1 MRQASSGAGGGLTR
15 FQGNPTVRLARAI
28 PPLAC
33 SFALL
38 NGIAAG
44 TTLIVDSAQQDPFDY
59 ASVNGALA
67 AVNHGDTLRIRF
79 GLGYDE
85 HIIITPP
92 VDTTDVFYLTLEG
105 VPDSTSGALPEI
117 SWAANLS
124 SETAPGQEV
133 LYQESVIEIWNQ
145 TPAFCRDMQ
154 VSISGLHLH
163 GVFAPGTYEYGPG
176 AIAVHNLLADT
187 TQSFATRVDIADNEL
202 EADAAFVATV
212 ALGGK
217 NRDTLYQQ
225 SVVWGDVRY
234 NQIRNHSN
242 DRGDGISS
250 HHFVGHIIGNRIT
263 SRSEGMHVG
272 FGFLDAERH
281 SDPPTP
287 PWLAG
292 YHTTLI
298 EHNLIYNCLDE
309 GIHFTQGSQ
318 GLVRNNIVV
327 AAPVHDLTPGHRH
340 VWAWPLG
347 NHLLTGIFVGS
358 GHGEPDQLSKRG
370 CQVDT
375 VSVQVGD
382 VVAEVYNNIF
392 DRCRYGVKLG
402 TLAQLTLQNNIISR
416 TVGPKSA
423 GILFIPNANL
433 DPPVFYQGGYNLY
446 YPGTGRN
453 FAPPGFESILHDPDD
468 LIGDDPYF
476 HGWIGESAFS
486 YMLEDTVEV
495 CYPAGIDY
503 SLAIDRG
510 NPDPAFNDNG
520 ALNGNASAPAHGSVR
535 NDIGAYG
542 GPAAIWVES
551 VPCTDYSAP
560 D

>member
-1 MRQASSGAGGGLTR
+1 L
-15 FQGNPTVRLARAI
+15 V
-28 PPLAC
+28 
-33 SFALL
+33 
-38 NGIAAG
+38 
-44 TTLIVDSAQQDPFDY
+44 VDSAQQEPFDY
-59 ASVNGALA
+59 ASISAALA
-67 AVNHGDTLRIRF
+67 AAAHGDTLGIRR
-79 GLGYDE
+79 GIGYSE
-85 HIIITPP
+85 HLIVAPP
-92 VDTTDVFYLTLEG
+92 ADTTQAFYLTLQG
-105 VPDSTSGALPEI
+105 IPDDESGALPEI

-124 SETAPGQEV
+124 HESEPGQEV

-145 TPAFCRDMQ
+145 LPALCRDMRIA
-154 VSISGLHLH
+154 ISSLHLH
-163 GVFAPGTYEYGPG
+163 GVFATGTYDYGPG
-176 AIAVHNLLADT
+176 AVAVHNLLADT
-187 TQSFATRVDIADNEL
+187 TQSFATRVDIASSEL
-202 EADAAFVATV
+202 EADAAFIATI
-212 ALGGK
+212 ALGAK
-217 NRDTLYQQ
+217 NRDALYNQ
-225 SVVWGDVRY
+225 SVVWGDVRD
-234 NQIRNHSN
+234 NQIRNHSF

-250 HHFVGHIIGNRIT
+250 HHFVGHIVGNHIT
-263 SRSEGMHVG
+263 SRSEGMHIG

-281 SDPPTP
+281 SDPPSP

-292 YHTTLI
+292 YRKTLI

-327 AAPVHDLTPGHRH
+327 AASLHDPEPGGRQL
-340 VWAWPLG
+340 WRWPLG
-347 NHLLTGIFVGS
+347 HHILTGIFVGS
-358 GHGEPDQLSKRG
+358 GHGEPDQLHKQG

-416 TVGPKSA
+416 TIGPKAA
-423 GILFIPNANL
+423 GLLFLPNDNG

-446 YPGTGRN
+446 FPGNGRN
-453 FAPPGFESILHDPDD
+453 FAPPDFQSILYDPND

-476 HGWIGESAFS
+476 EAWMDSLSYS
-486 YMLEDTVEV
+486 YMLGDTVDV
-495 CYPAGIDY
+495 CYSAGVNR

-520 ALNGNASAPAHGSVR
+520 IPSGDASAPAHGLAR

-542 GPAAIWVES
+542 GPAAVWVEDD
-551 VPCTDYSAP
+551 PCSDFSAP
-560 D
+560 N